1 MKNKL
6 IAFALAGSICTPAF
20 ADSVAKVRDVYIDIE
35 QSTPLQERRCRKVE
49 VPVYERQQTEGDA
62 AGGALLGM
70 ILGGVIGKGVTGDDG
85 GAAAG
90 AVMGGLIGADKGS
103 KQGKNVIVGY
113 KESTHCDYVTTWK
126 TSTVTEY
133 SHSEV
138 TFKTDGKVYTLRFLK
153 D

>member
-1 MKNKL
+1 
-6 IAFALAGSICTPAF
+6 
-20 ADSVAKVRDVYIDIE
+20 
-35 QSTPLQERRCRKVE
+35 
-49 VPVYERQQTEGDA
+49 
-62 AGGALLGM
+62 M

-103 KQGKNVIVGY
+103 QQSKNVIVGY